1 MPKFRRKLFRKG
13 PLPFRYVFLL
23 TFVFFIFS
31 TASGLWFINKGIE
44 PTLMDY
50 AEAQTKRIA
59 TLVINKA
66 VNKQITEE
74 LDTSQLV
81 NVEKNANGEVT
92 FIGIN
97 APMVS
102 RALAQTTNLVQAN
115 LRAVEKGEV
124 DTLDL
129 PMDVE
134 IETDDTLREKG
145 IIYQVPLGQATDNAL
160 LGNLGPLV
168 PVKFHAIGYVN
179 SDVKEVIEEYG
190 INNAVYKI
198 VIHVEVNV
206 QVIIPFS
213 TKMTTVTTDIP
224 IVMQVLP
231 GGVPDYYNK
240 GGDSSPAI
248 QLPKKS
254 N

>member
-1 MPKFRRKLFRKG
+1 M
-13 PLPFRYVFLL
+13 PFRYVFLL

-44 PTLMDY
+44 PTLMNY

-66 VNKQITEE
+66 VNKQITED
-74 LDTSQLV
+74 LDVNELV
-81 NVEKNANGEVT
+81 NIETDANGKVT
-92 FIGIN
+92 SMSIN

-134 IETDDTLREKG
+134 IETDETLREKG
-145 IIYQVPLGQATDNAL
+145 IIYQVPLGQATNNAL

-179 SDVKEVIEEYG
+179 SDVKELIEEYG
-190 INNAVYKI
+190 INNVVYKV

-213 TKMTTVTTDIP
+213 TRMTTVTTDIP
-224 IVMQVLP
+224 IVMQAIQ
-231 GGVPDYYNK
+231 GEVPDFYNR
-240 GGDSSPAI
+240 GANSSPSI